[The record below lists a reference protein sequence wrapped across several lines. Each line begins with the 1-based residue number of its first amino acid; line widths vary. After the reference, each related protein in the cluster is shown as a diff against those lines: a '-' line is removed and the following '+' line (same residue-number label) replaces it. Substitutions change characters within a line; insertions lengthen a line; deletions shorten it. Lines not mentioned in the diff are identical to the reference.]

1 LNLNWIHEEEFQE
14 NVRQNWR
21 CYSQNCRSLASEQ
34 FVVSLKIVKEK
45 VVSWASERHMNIDQN
60 LKETEFDISEIFR
73 NNTTGVFG
81 DAN

>member
-1 LNLNWIHEEEFQE
+1 
-14 NVRQNWR
+14 
-21 CYSQNCRSLASEQ
+21 LASEQ